1 MSTVKY
7 VTCPQCGD
15 PFTEPLL
22 PASASYHL
30 VRTHTRGAR
39 RNRCRAVLT
48 VHPDGRT
55 EAEVVPAELSLE
67 DALYEYQE
75 EAFYQYVVGDRKA
88 GGWDALAVRA

>member
-1 MSTVKY
+1 MSAVKY

-39 RNRCRAVLT
+39 RDRCRAVLT

-55 EAEVVPAELSLE
+55 EAEVVPAEISLE
-67 DALYEYQE
+67 DALREYQE
-75 EAFYQYVVGDRKA
+75 EAFYQNLVKGRGA
-88 GGWDALAVRA
+88 MGWWML